1 MLLLDLW
8 FSHISRLLD
17 VIITLTYDRILDG
30 VYAINNLWIF
40 YIFHVFELSIFM
52 FLNYRFWKHYTNIM
66 FLIDVKP
73 VKSDMS
79 IG

>member
-8 FSHISRLLD
+8 FGHISRLLD

-30 VYAINNLWIF
+30 VYAINILWIVLLVD
-40 YIFHVFELSIFM
+40 Y
-52 FLNYRFWKHYTNIM
+52 FLY
-66 FLIDVKP
+66 
-73 VKSDMS
+73 KSDMS